1 LAKCA
6 RKEKYLILMPQLF
19 LLKQHFHFPFLLGSV
34 LFGYYPKIEETEAI
48 KTKIYLVEITK
59 IYIYN
64 VSKIILE

>member
-1 LAKCA
+1 VCKK
-6 RKEKYLILMPQLF
+6 RKIPDFDATPL
-19 LLKQHFHFPFLLGSV
+19 PFLLGSV

-59 IYIYN
+59 IYIYIYIYN